1 MRADDTT
8 TADTTGNTIGII
20 AAARQRRELTRAKAI
35 RALRELDHAG
45 TPITFAAVAQ
55 QAGVST
61 SWLYAQSDI
70 RQQIERLRDVTRRAP
85 SPPIPARQRTSDAS
99 LLRRLEAANE
109 QIRKL
114 RTERDQLRR
123 QLAQALGE
131 RRLDSPKQRKPP

>member
-1 MRADDTT
+1 MAGER
-8 TADTTGNTIGII
+8 TAQNSHLPV
-20 AAARQRRELTRAKAI
+20 ELLK
-35 RALRELDHAG
+35 L
-45 TPITFAAVAQ
+45 PILFSQ
-55 QAGVST
+55 QGVST